1 MTSKPSDAETQVPKD
16 FEKTIIYDTTSYTVG
31 PGVDASDLKLSED
44 WQGRPASQW
53 SVKRIGMLQARIE
66 QYMYSIY
73 HRRYIRL
80 YSSTNSNNSIHDKV
94 SGVERRRGVSA
105 ENIPTYKLIN
115 FANEV
120 FGYDGWFTE
129 IVNIETH
136 ECYTVPNR
144 SASKGGTET
153 TGTDFKSIN
162 YDVTVEADV
171 KLVLRDGTYTESS
184 GTGRGVLPSKG
195 ASYSKAKKQAVNNA
209 IKSCMLSFEVIIT
222 EYNEKVKSNYYVDNL
237 FVNEIKREKGGFSPY
252 K

>member
-1 MTSKPSDAETQVPKD
+1 
-16 FEKTIIYDTTSYTVG
+16 
-31 PGVDASDLKLSED
+31 
-44 WQGRPASQW
+44 
-53 SVKRIGMLQARIE
+53 MLQARIE

-73 HRRYIRL
+73 HRHYNHL
-80 YSSTNSNNSIHDKV
+80 YGSSSSNNIKNNT
-94 SGVERRRGVSA
+94 SGVGKRRGVSA

-129 IVNIETH
+129 IVNVDTH

-144 SASKGGTET
+144 SASKGER
-153 TGTDFKSIN
+153 TGSTSVKSLN

-184 GTGRGVLPSKG
+184 GIGRGVLPRKG

-222 EYNEKVKSNYYVDNL
+222 EYNEKVKGNYYVDNL
-237 FVNEIKREKGGFSPY
+237 FVNEIKSETSGFSPC